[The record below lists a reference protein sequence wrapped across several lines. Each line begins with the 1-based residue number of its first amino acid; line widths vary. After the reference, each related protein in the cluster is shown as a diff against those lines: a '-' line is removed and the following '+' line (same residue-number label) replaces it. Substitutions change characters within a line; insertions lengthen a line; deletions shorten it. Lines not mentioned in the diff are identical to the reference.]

1 MTFNPNA
8 RLDPSQVE
16 DVRGQGGYGGLGG
29 RGVVVGGG
37 SAIGIVV
44 TLLYLLLGGNIDLG
58 ASGGQ
63 GAIDYGPGASQLADE
78 CKTGADANRIED
90 CRIVGY
96 INSIQAYWKDEFAQ
110 TGDTYQPATTI
121 LFSGSVDTGCGP
133 ATTEV
138 GPFYCPEDGHVYLDL
153 GFFEQLQT
161 QFGAHGGAF
170 AEAYVV
176 AHEYGHH
183 VQDLTGTLGQ
193 ASGATGA
200 TGGSVRVELQ
210 ADCYAGVWADHAV
223 STGFI
228 ESVSDQ
234 QIADALDAAGAVGDD
249 RIQSEFQ
256 GRVNP
261 ETWTHGSSKQRQHW
275 FTTGF
280 RSGSPGACDT
290 FSGPI

>member
-16 DVRGQGGYGGLGG
+16 DVRGQGGLGG
-29 RGVVVGGG
+29 RGVLVGGG
-37 SAIGIVV
+37 GAVGIIV
-44 TLLYLLLGGNIDLG
+44 TLLYVLLGGNIDPG
-58 ASGGQ
+58 STGGQ
-63 GAIDYGPGASQLADE
+63 GAIDYGPGSSQLADE
-78 CKTGADANRIED
+78 CKTGADANSNED

-96 INSIQAYWKDEFAQ
+96 INSIQAYWQDEFGRA
-110 TGDTYQPATTI
+110 GSTYEPATTI

-133 ATTEV
+133 ASTEV

-153 GFFEQLQT
+153 GFFQELRS
-161 QFGAHGGAF
+161 QFGAKGGPF

-183 VQDLTGTLGQ
+183 VQDLTGTLSQSSQ
-193 ASGATGA
+193 AQGAG
-200 TGGSVRVELQ
+200 GGSVRIELQ
-210 ADCYAGVWADHAV
+210 ADCYAGVWANHAV

-228 ESVSDQ
+228 QSVSDQ

-256 GRVNP
+256 GRVSP
-261 ETWTHGSSKQRQHW
+261 ESWTHGSSAQRQHW
-275 FTTGF
+275 FTTGY
-280 RSGSPGACDT
+280 RSGAPDDCDT
-290 FSGPI
+290 SRGPV

>member
-8 RLDPSQVE
+8 QLDPSQVE
-16 DVRGQGGYGGLGG
+16 DVRGRSGYGGLGG
-29 RGVVVGGG
+29 RGMVVGGG
-37 SAIGIVV
+37 SAVGIIV
-44 TLLYLLLGGNIDLG
+44 TLLYVLLGGNIDIG
-58 ASGGQ
+58 SSGGQ
-63 GAIDYGPGASQLADE
+63 GAIDYGPGSSQLADE

-110 TGDTYQPATTI
+110 TGNTYQPATTI

-133 ATTEV
+133 ASTEV

-153 GFFEQLQT
+153 GFFQQLQS
-161 QFGAHGGAF
+161 QFGAKGGPF

-183 VQDLTGTLGQ
+183 IQDLTGSLGQ

-200 TGGSVRVELQ
+200 SGGSVRIELQ
-210 ADCYAGVWADHAV
+210 ADCYAGVWANHAV
-223 STGFI
+223 STGYI
-228 ESVSDQ
+228 QSVSDQ

-256 GRVNP
+256 GHVNP
-261 ETWTHGSSKQRQHW
+261 ETWTHGSSQQRQHW
-275 FTTGF
+275 FTTGYH
-280 RSGSPGACDT
+280 SGSPGSCDT